1 MNKFK
6 VGQKV
11 KSSDG
16 DIHVVLAF
24 SFDSERGFVYK
35 VSSKEVDMVKKEL
48 VEGISHYGEKELKG
62 LKDE

>member
-16 DIHVVLAF
+16 DTHVVLAF

-48 VEGISHYGEKELKG
+48 VEGISHYSEKELKG
-62 LKDE
+62 IKSE